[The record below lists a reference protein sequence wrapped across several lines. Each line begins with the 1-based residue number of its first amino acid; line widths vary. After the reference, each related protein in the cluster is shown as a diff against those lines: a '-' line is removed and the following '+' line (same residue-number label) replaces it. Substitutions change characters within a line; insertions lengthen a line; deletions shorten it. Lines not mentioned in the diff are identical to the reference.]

1 MQFGASS
8 LVPAASARTAGFVDR
23 WALSTIVSRL
33 GGAAFRLQL
42 WDGTA
47 QGASTSPSLAT
58 VTVADRGTLLRL
70 LWRPALAF
78 GEAYADGRIAVH
90 GDLVALL
97 ESINRALAGRPYQR
111 GGPATHRTDP
121 AAARKNDHAQSD
133 QGNDFYRLWLDEQ
146 MVYTCAYFTSPGD
159 SLEAAQVAKLDYVC
173 RKLRLQPGE
182 TVVEAGCGWGALALH
197 MARHYGVTVR
207 AFNISAA
214 QLAYARAQAVRE
226 GLADRVTFEDGDYRT
241 IDGRADA
248 FVSIGMLEHV
258 GSEHYDAIGRVIG
271 RVIDPVRGRALVHFI
286 GRNRPM
292 PFNPWIGRYIF
303 PGAHAP
309 SLGEV
314 LPPVAEAANL
324 SVVDVENLRP
334 HYAETLRH
342 WRERF
347 ETHAPDI
354 SARFDE
360 RFVRMWRLY
369 LAGAEACFR
378 SGDLQLFQIVL
389 GRASDN
395 TAPWTRA
402 DLYV

>member
-1 MQFGASS
+1 VQFGASS
-8 LVPAASARTAGFVDR
+8 LVPAASARTAGLVDR
-23 WALSTIVSRL
+23 WALSAIVSRL

-47 QGASTSPSLAT
+47 RSASPSPSVAT
-58 VTVADRGTLLRL
+58 VTVADRGTLLGLMR
-70 LWRPALAF
+70 RPALAF
-78 GEAYADGRIAVH
+78 GEAYAEGRIAVH
-90 GDLVALL
+90 GDLVPLL
-97 ESINRALAGRPYQR
+97 ESINRALADRPYQR
-111 GGPATHRTDP
+111 GGQTTPRTDP
-121 AAARKNDHAQSD
+121 AAARQNIHAHYD
-133 QGNDFYRLWLDEQ
+133 LGNDFYRLWLDEQ
-146 MVYTCAYFTSPGD
+146 MVYTCAYFASPDD
-159 SLEAAQVAKLDYVC
+159 SLESAQVAKLDYVC

-207 AFNISAA
+207 AFNISGA
-214 QLAYARAQAVRE
+214 QLEYARARAARE
-226 GLADRVTFEDGDYRT
+226 GLTDRVTFVDGDYRT

-258 GSEHYDAIGRVIG
+258 GSDHYDAIGRVIEQ
-271 RVIDPVRGRALVHFI
+271 VINPVHGRALIHFI

-314 LPPVAEAANL
+314 LPAVAEAVDL

-347 ETHAPDI
+347 ETHVPDI
-354 SARFDE
+354 TVQFDE

-378 SGDLQLFQIVL
+378 SGHLQLFQIVL
-389 GRASDN
+389 GRATDN

-402 DLYV
+402 GLYA